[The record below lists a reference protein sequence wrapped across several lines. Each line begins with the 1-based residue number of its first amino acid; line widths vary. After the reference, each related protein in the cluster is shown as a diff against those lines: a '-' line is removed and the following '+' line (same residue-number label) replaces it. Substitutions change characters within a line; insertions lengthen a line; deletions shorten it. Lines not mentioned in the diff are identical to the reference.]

1 MIPVQTNQMKSNTV
15 AGKTSEFTITTSAKA
30 FKILSSNLYADKIK
44 SIIRELIS
52 NAVDSHKVA
61 GTKEAIIVTIPT
73 RHYLNFEVEDFGT
86 GLSETE
92 LFEIYTSYFSSN
104 KTGSNE
110 LIGGYGLGSK
120 SPFSYTDAFTI
131 TSRKD
136 GVELVGICAI
146 GENGVPSL
154 TILSKN
160 KTDKPNG
167 VKVSLPVKSDD
178 VLKFDNR
185 KNAVPFAEVPIKFR
199 HIVENNGI
207 TMREEFEPAKDNS
220 ELIAEMKD
228 KGYALSHHGSGNN
241 ASVVIGGV
249 EYSLPWRD
257 FDDFDDFDYL
267 KAVNARIYIHIP
279 IGQLD
284 LTAGREE
291 ISEDTATQSRLK
303 EYLSKVDKAIKKEV
317 ERLSEG
323 KKPIEAAASLF
334 GISVYRV
341 PQTILNSSFPH
352 LKICTGV
359 TQEKLN
365 SLTLKSWVR
374 KVAAGQDTIFILNEK
389 ITKSTDLKRF
399 REVWANTTLLM
410 GTSEDYDALK
420 DFGEMKVVLQDE
432 AVKQLRQ
439 LRSLSKPEKK
449 PDYVAEIR
457 GNRIYCG
464 NYQTDYMQDLKR
476 FFFFAPS
483 ESKSMS
489 KHDWEKARI
498 LKDVGFTQVEFPK
511 TMHDALRLVGGK
523 HLRDIDVKPYANEY
537 AAFVKSKGF
546 YAGDQLLK
554 LVPELP
560 VDTWHIR
567 GNLSHLLKHKFM
579 LTCYSDGLNA
589 FPLREELLGFDF
601 EKTVAEATEW
611 LKEYVKQPEN
621 VLRLHLPESF
631 NRYMD
636 KNGLE
641 IRKKAEN

>member
-1 MIPVQTNQMKSNTV
+1 MIPVQTNSLKSNTV

-73 RHYLNFEVEDFGT
+73 RHYLSFEVEDFGT
-86 GLSETE
+86 GLSETD

-104 KTGSNE
+104 KTESNE

-146 GENGVPSL
+146 GESGVPSL

-167 VKVSLPVKSDD
+167 VKVSLPVKADD

-185 KNAVPFAEVPIKFR
+185 KNAVPFAECAIKFR

-228 KGYALSHHGSGNN
+228 KGYALSHHGRGNN

-249 EYSLPWRD
+249 EYPLSWR
-257 FDDFDDFDYL
+257 DFDDFDYL
-267 KAVNARIYIHIP
+267 KAVNARVYIHIP

-303 EYLSKVDKAIKKEV
+303 EYLSKVDKAIEKEI

-341 PQTILNSSFPH
+341 PQTILNSPFPH
-352 LKICTGV
+352 LKICTGM

-399 REVWANTTLLM
+399 REVWANSTLLM
-410 GTSEDYDALK
+410 GTSEEYEALK
-420 DFGEMKVVLQDE
+420 DFAELKVVLQDE
-432 AVKQLRQ
+432 AVKELRQ
-439 LRSLSKPEKK
+439 LRSLSKPEKT

-457 GNRIYCG
+457 GSRIYCG
-464 NYQTDYMQDLKR
+464 KYQTDCMKDLKR
-476 FFFFAPS
+476 FFFYAPS
-483 ESKSMS
+483 EERNMS
-489 KHDWEKARI
+489 SHDWTKARV
-498 LKDVGFTQVEFPK
+498 LEDLGFTRVEFPK
-511 TMHDALRLVGGK
+511 TMHDALRKVGGK
-523 HLRDIDVKPYANEY
+523 HLRDIDLKPYANEY
-537 AAFVKSKGF
+537 LEFAKTKGF
-546 YAGDQLLK
+546 YAGDLLK
-554 LVPELP
+554 AIPELP
-560 VDTWHIR
+560 VDGWHVR
-567 GNLSHLLKHKFM
+567 FNLSNLLRKRFM
-579 LTCYSDGLNA
+579 LTCESGGLEINPVRA
-589 FPLREELLGFDF
+589 DLLGFDF
-601 EKTVAEATEW
+601 DKTFAEARAW
-611 LKEYVKQPEN
+611 VQEYVKQPEN
-621 VLRLHLPESF
+621 ALRLHLPENFVS
-631 NRYMD
+631 YMD
-636 KNGLE
+636 KHGLE

>member
-15 AGKTSEFTITTSAKA
+15 AGKVGEFTIATSAKA
-30 FKILSSNLYADKIK
+30 FKILSSNLYKDKIA

-61 GTKEAIIVTIPT
+61 GTKEPIIVTIPT

-92 LFEIYTSYFSSN
+92 LFEVYTSYFSSN
-104 KTGSNE
+104 KTQSNE

-136 GVELVGICAI
+136 GVEVIGICAI
-146 GENGVPSL
+146 GENGVPTL
-154 TILSKN
+154 TIVAKN

-167 VKVSLPVKSDD
+167 VKVSVPVKADD

-185 KNAVPFAEVPIKFR
+185 KNAVPFAECPIKFR

-207 TMREEFEPAKDNS
+207 SMKEEFELAKDNS

-228 KGYALSHHGSGNN
+228 KGYALSHHGSHN
-241 ASVVIGGV
+241 SIYITIGGV
-249 EYSLPWRD
+249 EYPLKWAA
-257 FDDFDDFDYL
+257 FDEFKYL
-267 KAVNARIYIHIP
+267 KRINASINILVP

-291 ISEDTATQSRLK
+291 ISEDATTQSRLK
-303 EYLSKVDKAIKKEV
+303 EYLTCVDKAIAEEI
-317 ERLSEG
+317 ERLSQG

-341 PQTILNSSFPH
+341 PQTILNSPFPH
-352 LKICTGV
+352 LKICTGM

-365 SLTLKSWVR
+365 SGTLKSWVR

-399 REVWANTTLLM
+399 REVWANETLLM
-410 GTSEDYDALK
+410 GTSEEYKTLK
-420 DFGEMKVVLQDE
+420 DFAELKVVLQDE
-432 AVKQLRQ
+432 AVKELRQ

-449 PDYVAEIR
+449 PDYVAEIV
-457 GNRIYCG
+457 GGRIYCG
-464 NYQTDYMQDLKR
+464 KYQTKCMKDPKR
-476 FFFFAPS
+476 FFFYAPS
-483 ESKSMS
+483 EERNMS
-489 KHDWEKARI
+489 SHDWQKARV
-498 LKDVGFTQVEFPK
+498 LEDLGFTRVEFPK
-511 TMHDALRLVGGK
+511 TMHDALRKVGGK
-523 HLRDIDVKPYANEY
+523 HLRDIDLKPYANEY
-537 AAFVKSKGF
+537 AEFVKTKGF
-546 YAGDQLLK
+546 YAGDLLK
-554 LVPELP
+554 AIPELP
-560 VDTWHIR
+560 VDGWHVR
-567 GNLSHLLKHKFM
+567 FNLSNLLRAKFM
-579 LTCYSDGLNA
+579 LTCESSGLENKPVQA
-589 FPLREELLGFDF
+589 DLLGFDF
-601 EKTVAEATEW
+601 DKTFAEARAW
-611 LKEYVKQPEN
+611 VQEYVKQPEN
-621 VLRLHLPESF
+621 ALRLHLPENFVS
-631 NRYMD
+631 YMD
-636 KNGLE
+636 KHGLE